1 MKYDPKQRRSLG
13 GVKAYN
19 SETFLNSREARN
31 IRIQCEITEPGI
43 RLKRLGINHTI
54 QFFGSARSK
63 PTDDVYI
70 QGHHLSHEIGKW
82 LVSDE
87 TTDDIAIGSGGG
99 PGLMEA
105 VNRGAH
111 EAGAPSVGMGISLPF
126 EQENNEYVHP
136 ELDFE
141 FHYFFTR
148 KYWCV
153 YLSKAYVALPG
164 GIGTLDELFEV
175 LTLIQTKKMPA
186 VPIVLYGSEY
196 WNTVVNFDRLVELG
210 TISKDDLDRF
220 IISDDSEE
228 VINYLRDNITMDC
241 LRDSGHPE
249 PGTIFEF

>member
-105 VNRGAH
+105 V
-111 EAGAPSVGMGISLPF
+111 
-126 EQENNEYVHP
+126 NEYVHP